1 MTRIVILSFVQS
13 ALSVGGISI
22 LHSVLHGKQQPM
34 IDTLLSLANL
44 RGIAGS
50 GLLLLAF
57 VVVSHMLTLTKAS
70 VFIPLNTATTFILTV
85 AIGLISQ
92 SERPSVA
99 LIVGMMLVL
108 SGIAV
113 IATQRG

>member
-13 ALSVGGISI
+13 ALAVGGIGM
-22 LHSVLHGKQQPM
+22 LHSVLDGKPQSV
-34 IDTLLSLANL
+34 IDTLQTLVCF

-50 GLLLLAF
+50 GLLLLGF
-57 VVVSHMLTLTKAS
+57 VVMSYMLTLTKAS

-92 SERPSVA
+92 SERLSAP

-108 SGIAV
+108 SGIAL

>member
-13 ALSVGGISI
+13 ALSVGGIGLLHTVLEGKQSI
-22 LHSVLHGKQQPM
+22 L
-34 IDTLLSLANL
+34 DTLLTLASL

-50 GLLLLAF
+50 GLLLLGF
-57 VVVSHMLTLTKAS
+57 VVMSHMLTMTKAS

-99 LIVGMMLVL
+99 LIIGMTLVL

>member
-13 ALSVGGISI
+13 ALSVGGIGM
-22 LHSVLHGKQQPM
+22 LHTLLEGKQQS
-34 IDTLLSLANL
+34 IFDTLLSLASL
-44 RGIAGS
+44 RGVAGS
-50 GLLLLAF
+50 GLLLLGF
-57 VVVSHMLTLTKAS
+57 VVMSHMLTITKAS

-85 AIGLISQ
+85 AVGLLSQ
-92 SERPSVA
+92 SERPSIA
-99 LIVGMMLVL
+99 IIFGMTLVL